1 MPSPCE
7 TKTWRLEWS
16 DALSVCIPEIDA
28 EHRHFIQ
35 LVNDFNEAV
44 TTRMSLEVIKD
55 RLQAILEDAAAHFA
69 HEEVLFRKWGY
80 PAAGVHAQRHAQIT
94 LALRDIL
101 QHSEH
106 GGVEYEW
113 IEAGLAI
120 KQILIE
126 HILTEDMQY
135 RDYCLASGRVA
146 DTSVTPTITTA
157 VDDN

>member
-1 MPSPCE
+1 MSSLRE

-16 DALSVCIPEIDA
+16 DALSVRNPEIDA

-44 TTRMSLEVIKD
+44 TTRMSMEVVKN

-69 HEEVLFRKWGY
+69 HEEVLFRAWDY
-80 PAAGVHAQRHAQIT
+80 PAAGEHAQQHARIT
-94 LALRDIL
+94 FALRDIM

-126 HILTEDMQY
+126 HILTEDMLY
-135 RDYCLASGRVA
+135 RDYCLASGCVVDA
-146 DTSVTPTITTA
+146 SVTPIIR
-157 VDDN
+157 